1 MGIRDVVCFYF
12 REDIYYHIKNTILR
26 SITVHKIDFKPIKKK
41 AIFLIEYQ
49 AGLSDQNGNFWAI
62 RLKNRDSL

>member
-26 SITVHKIDFKPIKKK
+26 SITVHKIDFKPIKKSWLPNP
-41 AIFLIEYQ
+41 AYSSYATNAQ
-49 AGLSDQNGNFWAI
+49 
-62 RLKNRDSL
+62 